1 MTGRELG
8 IALPFPLLDD
18 DEGEEEEDAPE
29 LLEGEWMD
37 SYKELEAAISA

>member
-1 MTGRELG
+1 
-8 IALPFPLLDD
+8 LDD
-18 DEGEEEEDAPE
+18 DEEEEDEPE